1 MSVEGA
7 AAGKRLHL
15 FYASLGDFVPF
26 PVRPISFSTSS
37 TLSIFQSMS
46 VLSVYT
52 YSLHSSTNFYIL
64 PFLALFST
72 NWMFFCG
79 CRNGFFDEVFV
90 NQFVWNLWRM

>member
-37 TLSIFQSMS
+37 AFSIFQSMS

-52 YSLHSSTNFYIL
+52 YSLRSSTNFYIQSFL
-64 PFLALFST
+64 PLYST
-72 NWMFFCG
+72 KGAFFCG

-90 NQFVWNLWRM
+90 NQFVWSLWRM